1 MIDTILSDLGK
12 VLLDFDNGVFFRRL
26 AERTGTPVGRIRQ
39 AALEHTDL
47 AVLFDRGALSPADF
61 WKNAGEL
68 LGVHVAYED
77 FFADY
82 ADIFAPRPG
91 VLDLFRRLRPK
102 YRMGL
107 LSNTD
112 VIRWSFIKRRFPEIL
127 MFDAYALSFDLGH
140 IKPDAAVFR
149 LALELL
155 EAEPARVVF
164 IDDLEA
170 NVEAA
175 LRLGLAGIVC
185 RPQTDLEAEL
195 GRMGVRP

>member
-1 MIDTILSDLGK
+1 MIDTVLSDLGK
-12 VLLDFDNGVFFRRL
+12 VLLDFDNGVFFGRL
-26 AERTGTPVGRIRQ
+26 AERTGAPLGRIRQ

-47 AVLFDRGALSPADF
+47 AVLFDRGAISPVDF
-61 WKNAGEL
+61 WKNAAEL
-68 LGVHVAYED
+68 LEVEVAYED

-91 VLDLFRRLRPK
+91 ILDLFRRLRPK

-112 VIRWSFIKRRFPEIL
+112 IIRWAFIKRRFPEIL

-149 LALELL
+149 QALGLMG
-155 EAEPARVVF
+155 AEPGRVVF

-175 LRLGLAGIVC
+175 RRLGIAGIVC
-185 RPQTDLEAEL
+185 RPQTDLEADL
-195 GRMGVRP
+195 DRLGVRA